1 MSLVKKQVS
10 SKAIPKKGTIHGV
23 RSIPISTA
31 KLTKLSNTVKT
42 LLRNSLVM
50 AQSFSRRYAL
60 KVGMKATDMDPSAK
74 SRRNRFGIK
83 NATEKAS
90 ESALVPKRLALTISL
105 IRPRIREI
113 KVSNE
118 RVEP

>member
-10 SKAIPKKGTIHGV
+10 SNSIPKKGTIHGV
-23 RSIPISTA
+23 MMIPISTA
-31 KLTKLSNTVKT
+31 RLTKLISTVKT
-42 LLRNSLVM
+42 LERNSLVV
-50 AQSFSRRYAL
+50 ARSFSRRYAL

-90 ESALVPKRLALTISL
+90 ERALVPKRLALTISL
-105 IRPRIREI
+105 RRPRIREI
-113 KVSNE
+113 KVSND
-118 RVEP
+118 RIEP